1 MRCYCSMGDAWGWGW
16 PNCSW
21 GLPTDG
27 HSNKAV
33 FRIIQYSRGHR
44 TRKIPYAL
52 DCVWVGV
59 MPMVPCAI
67 GDEDQHSIQTGNPEE
82 GSGRSFPTIVKG
94 QRNREATLPA
104 ATYLNVAS
112 IHSYVNFNI
121 SISKFDYLFIF
132 EFNNLFD
139 ENEDRFV
146 LRRKLQGISGLY
158 WLFQLSWEFWQ
169 QHIVL
174 SSFL

>member
-1 MRCYCSMGDAWGWGW
+1 MNVIKHSTLNFVLLAAVILLYKYLNFASIENGAKGKCAVFALWVTLGGWGW
-16 PNCSW
+16 SNCSW

-27 HSNKAV
+27 PSSNKAV

-52 DCVWVGV
+52 DCVWVWV

-67 GDEDQHSIQTGNPEE
+67 RDEDQHSIQTGNPEE

-104 ATYLNVAS
+104 APYLNFAS
-112 IHSYVNFNI
+112 IHSFS
-121 SISKFDYLFIF
+121 SINK
-132 EFNNLFD
+132 
-139 ENEDRFV
+139 V
-146 LRRKLQGISGLY
+146 
-158 WLFQLSWEFWQ
+158 
-169 QHIVL
+169 
-174 SSFL
+174 

>member
-1 MRCYCSMGDAWGWGW
+1 MYLKVTEYLNFASIENGAKGKCAVIALWVTLGGWGW

-27 HSNKAV
+27 PSSNKAV

-82 GSGRSFPTIVKG
+82 GSGRSFPTIVKDRG
-94 QRNREATLPA
+94 IVQQHFLQ
-104 ATYLNVAS
+104 LHIWILLQF
-112 IHSYVNFNI
+112 IHSFKSNKN
-121 SISKFDYLFIF
+121 
-132 EFNNLFD
+132 
-139 ENEDRFV
+139 
-146 LRRKLQGISGLY
+146 
-158 WLFQLSWEFWQ
+158 
-169 QHIVL
+169 
-174 SSFL
+174 

>member
-1 MRCYCSMGDAWGWGW
+1 MFVKSSKCDTSMIALKHRGQREESFCHVSKTFIFYFKNIWIFTSIENGAKGKCAVIALWVTLGGWGW

-27 HSNKAV
+27 PSSNKAV

-94 QRNREATLPA
+94 
-104 ATYLNVAS
+104 
-112 IHSYVNFNI
+112 
-121 SISKFDYLFIF
+121 
-132 EFNNLFD
+132 
-139 ENEDRFV
+139 
-146 LRRKLQGISGLY
+146 
-158 WLFQLSWEFWQ
+158 
-169 QHIVL
+169 
-174 SSFL
+174 

>member
-1 MRCYCSMGDAWGWGW
+1 MNFASIENGAKGKCAVIALWVTLGGWGW

-27 HSNKAV
+27 PSSNKAV

-82 GSGRSFPTIVKG
+82 GSGR
-94 QRNREATLPA
+94 
-104 ATYLNVAS
+104 
-112 IHSYVNFNI
+112 
-121 SISKFDYLFIF
+121 
-132 EFNNLFD
+132 
-139 ENEDRFV
+139 
-146 LRRKLQGISGLY
+146 
-158 WLFQLSWEFWQ
+158 
-169 QHIVL
+169 
-174 SSFL
+174 

>member
-1 MRCYCSMGDAWGWGW
+1 MYYENPIANLNIYYILRIFEFCFNRKWGKRKMRCYCSMGDAWGWGW

-27 HSNKAV
+27 PSNNKAV

-44 TRKIPYAL
+44 TRKIPYSL

-67 GDEDQHSIQTGNPEE
+67 GDEDQHSIQTGNPKE

-104 ATYLNVAS
+104 APYLNFAS
-112 IHSYVNFNI
+112 IHS
-121 SISKFDYLFIF
+121 SIIYYIFDF
-132 EFNNLFD
+132 
-139 ENEDRFV
+139 
-146 LRRKLQGISGLY
+146 
-158 WLFQLSWEFWQ
+158 
-169 QHIVL
+169 
-174 SSFL
+174 

>member
-1 MRCYCSMGDAWGWGW
+1 MNFASIENGAKGKCAVIALWVTLGGWGW

-27 HSNKAV
+27 PSSNTAV

-59 MPMVPCAI
+59 MLMVPCAI

-82 GSGRSFPTIVKG
+82 GV
-94 QRNREATLPA
+94 RE
-104 ATYLNVAS
+104 
-112 IHSYVNFNI
+112 VNSNN
-121 SISKFDYLFIF
+121 SRRTEESWSNTSCSSIF
-132 EFNNLFD
+132 EFCFNSLF
-139 ENEDRFV
+139 
-146 LRRKLQGISGLY
+146 
-158 WLFQLSWEFWQ
+158 
-169 QHIVL
+169 
-174 SSFL
+174 